1 MEDRLPRKLAAV
13 LYADVAGYSRL
24 TGDDEDATHRT
35 LSEYLDLISA
45 TVETHHGKVMHYAG
59 DAVLAKFDAVVDS
72 LSGATEIQ
80 KLLFKQNEDLPAERR
95 VYFRIGLNLGDV
107 IEDRGDIYGD
117 GVNIAARLESLA
129 EPGGICVSESVRS
142 AVKNKIDLEYEEMGD
157 QILKNIEEPVRVYRI
172 IDCSMVS
179 AATKS
184 DKATTPTTT
193 LGFVSP
199 DRPSIA
205 ILPFKSLGNDPDQN
219 YLADGVRFGIQA
231 SLVQLPGLFLVNA
244 STLNAY
250 RDKDISAMS
259 AGVDLEVMYVLE
271 GSVQQAGD
279 RVRAM
284 VQLTDVSTGQ
294 AIWAEHYDRILDDVF
309 EMQDEITREV
319 IASLNEKLLHQSVN
333 RIWFGKLTSPEAREY
348 FYRGSSYLYEGNKED
363 NAKARH
369 MYEELY
375 RVQPDTV
382 IGPANIAITHWVDL
396 FFGWSDS
403 AEKSKELAAE
413 WARLAI
419 QYQENNGMGHAV
431 LGHLQL
437 LDGNHDEAL
446 ATCSAGVELRSSCP
460 LTHGLLGLV
469 QNYCGDARAAVSHL
483 REALLL
489 EKIYPVW
496 LINFLAT
503 AYRDCG
509 EIDLSIA
516 AAKEAQR
523 LQPQIIDSQLILCS
537 DYQLGDDHEQARNT
551 AEKIMA
557 NNPSFSLSSYASNQP
572 YKEPAPLDRVIE
584 ALREA
589 GLPE

>member
-45 TVETHHGKVMHYAG
+45 TIEAHHGKVMHYAG

-80 KLLFKQNEDLPAERR
+80 KLLFKQNKDLPAERR

-129 EPGGICVSESVRS
+129 EPGGICVSEAVRS
-142 AVKNKIDLEYEEMGD
+142 AVKNKTDLEYEEMGD
-157 QILKNIEEPVRVYRI
+157 QALKNIEEPVRVYRI
-172 IDCSMVS
+172 IDCPRVS
-179 AATKS
+179 VAPES
-184 DKATTPTTT
+184 DKERTPDST

-205 ILPFKSLGNDPDQN
+205 IMPFKSLGNDPDQS
-219 YLADGVRFGIQA
+219 YLADGIRFGIQA
-231 SLVQLPGLFLVNA
+231 SLVQLSGLFLVNA
-244 STLNAY
+244 STLNTF
-250 RDKDISAMS
+250 RDRDVSAIS
-259 AGVDLEVMYVLE
+259 AGVELEVKYVLE
-271 GSVQQAGD
+271 GAVQQSGD

-284 VQLTDVSTGQ
+284 IQLTDVGTGQ
-294 AIWAEHYDRILDDVF
+294 ALWAEHYDRVLDDVF

-319 IASLNEKLLHQSVN
+319 ISSLNEKLLHQSVG
-333 RIWFGKLTSPEAREY
+333 RIWFGKLTSAEAREY
-348 FYRGSSYLYEGNKED
+348 FYRGSSHLYEGNKDD
-363 NAKARH
+363 NAKARQ

-382 IGPANIAITHWVDL
+382 VGASNVAITHWLDL

-403 AEKSKELAAE
+403 PEKSKELAAK
-413 WARLAI
+413 WAKIAI
-419 QYQENNGMGHAV
+419 QYKENNGMGHAV

-437 LDGNHDEAL
+437 LDGNHDAAL
-446 ATCSAGVELRSSCP
+446 ATCSEGVELRTSCP
-460 LTHGLLGLV
+460 LAHGLLGLV

-489 EKIYPVW
+489 EKIYPAW

-523 LQPQIIDSQLILCS
+523 LKPEIIDSQLILCS

-551 AEKIMA
+551 AEKIIA
-557 NNPSFSLSSYASNQP
+557 NNPSFSLNNYASTQP
-572 YKEPAPLDRVIE
+572 YKDPAPLSRVIE

>member
-45 TVETHHGKVMHYAG
+45 TVEAHHGKVVHYAG

-129 EPGGICVSESVRS
+129 DPGGICISEAVRS
-142 AVKNKIDLEYEEMGD
+142 AAKNKIDLEYEEMGD
-157 QILKNIEEPVRVYRI
+157 QALKNIEESVRVYRI
-172 IDCSMVS
+172 IDCSRVPGT
-179 AATKS
+179 TKY
-184 DKATTPTTT
+184 DKETTPTST

-205 ILPFKSLGNDPDQN
+205 IMPFRSLGNDPDQS
-219 YLADGVRFGIQA
+219 YLADGIRFGIQA
-231 SLVQLPGLFLVNA
+231 SLVQLSGLFLVNA
-244 STLNAY
+244 STLNTY
-250 RDKDISAMS
+250 RDRDISAKS
-259 AGVDLEVMYVLE
+259 AGVELEVKYVLE
-271 GSVQQAGD
+271 GAVQQAGN

-284 VQLTDVSTGQ
+284 IQLTDVSTGQ
-294 AIWAEHYDRILDDVF
+294 AKWAEHYDRVLDDVF

-319 IASLNEKLLHQSVN
+319 ISSLNEKLLHQSVG
-333 RIWFGKLTSPEAREY
+333 RIWFGKLTSAEAREY
-348 FYRGSSYLYEGNKED
+348 FYRGSSHLYEGNKDD

-382 IGPANIAITHWVDL
+382 VGPSNVAITHWLDL

-403 AEKSKELAAE
+403 PEKSKELAAK
-413 WARLAI
+413 WAKIAI
-419 QYQENNGMGHAV
+419 QYKENNGMGHAV
-431 LGHLQL
+431 LGHLLL
-437 LDGNHDEAL
+437 LDGNYDEAL
-446 ATCSAGVELRSSCP
+446 ATCSEGVELRTSCP
-460 LTHGLLGLV
+460 LAHGLLGLV

-489 EKIYPVW
+489 EKIYPAW
-496 LINFLAT
+496 IINFLAT

-509 EIDLSIA
+509 EIELSIA

-523 LQPQIIDSQLILCS
+523 LKPEIIDAQLILCS
-537 DYQLGDDHEQARNT
+537 DYQLGDHHEQARDT
-551 AEKIMA
+551 AEKILA
-557 NNPSFSLSSYASNQP
+557 NNPSFRLASYANNQP
-572 YKEPAPLDRVIE
+572 YKDPAPLDRVIE
-584 ALREA
+584 ALRKA